1 MHKFFNSLQPFDHL
15 RFIKM
20 KSIYSKIVK
29 KKICSSKG
37 FLMSI
42 KHHIF
47 LRLFRDVK
55 VIANLFQIFKIEEFG
70 VRHEIA
76 MNDS

>member
-1 MHKFFNSLQPFDHL
+1 
-15 RFIKM
+15 
-20 KSIYSKIVK
+20 
-29 KKICSSKG
+29 
-37 FLMSI
+37 MSI